1 METTTL
7 INRSND
13 GHFNILV
20 VMYQNLLKKNTI
32 SLKDLINNCVPD
44 AISIK
49 DFHNTL
55 KTWTDLG
62 LIVDKYGN
70 LPQIKG
76 LREEVLRT
84 SDIELCLPEEYK
96 LDCKY
101 NNLSIILRNLPKILN
116 RVIFLPENNEN
127 FWSSENNKSSDFTR
141 SLSWILSQ
149 NIYDI
154 KTTYKDIEEIENHQ
168 ILDKNC
174 KFFQNDTRW
183 AGFSDWT
190 LALGWVW
197 SSNKGI
203 QIDPTE
209 AIKLVLSE
217 VFNNKKELSIEEF
230 IKNLSDILPVIDNGK
245 YRIEVEKVLNK
256 QYWKEHN
263 EKELS
268 LSLSL
273 GLKNLELQDYIS
285 FSKKSDSSSVYSIM
299 QKEDKVWES
308 ISHISYI
315 GE

>member
-1 METTTL
+1 MTL
-7 INRSND
+7 INRPND

-20 VMYQNLLKKNTI
+20 AMYQNLLKKNTI
-32 SLKDLINNCVPD
+32 FLKDLINNCVPD
-44 AISIK
+44 DISIK

-62 LIVDKYGN
+62 LIVDKDYN

-76 LREEVLRT
+76 LREEVLRI
-84 SDIELCLPEEYK
+84 SDIELCLPEDYR

-101 NNLSIILRNLPKILN
+101 NDLSMILKKIPRILN
-116 RVIFLPENNEN
+116 SVILLPENNEN

-141 SLSWILSQ
+141 ALSWILSQ

-154 KTTYKDIEEIENHQ
+154 KTKYQDIEEIENHQ
-168 ILDKNC
+168 VLDKNY

-183 AGFSDWT
+183 AGFSDWV
-190 LALGWVW
+190 LALGWGW
-197 SSNKGI
+197 SSNNSI

-209 AIKLVLSE
+209 AIKLVLAE

-245 YRIEVEKVLNK
+245 YRIEVEKNLNK
-256 QYWKEHN
+256 QYWKETN

-273 GLKNLELQDYIS
+273 ALKNLELQDYIS
-285 FSKKSDSSSVYSIM
+285 FSKKSDSSSAYSIM
-299 QKEDKVWES
+299 KNKDKVWES
-308 ISHISYI
+308 ITHISYI